1 MKGASA
7 ATLAILAGGK
17 YLRADLYDITLQNGS
32 AYHFT
37 SFDVP
42 LSAAIHPSATL
53 NTYLTGLTIA
63 RGSTT
68 QEVGLNVQE
77 MELTVS
83 AAWDNPGGAVQIG
96 GYPLIQAA
104 RIGLLDGATVLY
116 SKLYMNFP
124 AVGVALD
131 TSPKA
136 VAWFQGNVAEID
148 PVGRFSLVLKIACG
162 LQFLN
167 VQMPR
172 NLYQSGCSHTVYDAG
187 CTLLKSAFS
196 STWTVTG
203 TPNTTTFSS
212 TSTKADGYYDLGVMT
227 FTGNVTASLAG
238 VSRTIKRYVNSFG
251 QFQNSTPFPVL
262 PAAGD
267 TFVTY
272 PGCDRTQATCS
283 GKFSNLAHFKGEP
296 YVPVTETLYDG
307 GTSNPPSPS
316 SPGSQAGSTIGSR
329 VGGRIQP

>member
-1 MKGASA
+1 MKAASA

-17 YLRADLYDITLQNGS
+17 YLLADLYDITLQNGT

-37 SFDVP
+37 SFQVP
-42 LSAAIHPSATL
+42 LSAAIHPSATI
-53 NTYLTGLTIA
+53 NSYLTGLTIS

-77 MELTVS
+77 MELTLS
-83 AAWDNPGGAVQIG
+83 AQWDNPGGAVQIG

-104 RIGLLDGATVLY
+104 RIGILDGATVLF
-116 SKLYMNFP
+116 SKLFMNFP
-124 AVGVALD
+124 AAGATLD
-131 TSPKA
+131 TSPKG
-136 VAWFQGNVAEID
+136 VAWFQGNIAEID
-148 PVGRFSLVLKIACG
+148 PVGRFSLVVKVACG

-187 CTLLKSAFS
+187 CTLVKASF
-196 STWTVTG
+196 
-203 TPNTTTFSS
+203 TTTGAVSAAASRSQF
-212 TSTKADGYYDLGVMT
+212 TSGLTAIDDYYDLGVVK
-227 FTGNVTASLAG
+227 FTSGANAG
-238 VSRTIKRYVNSFG
+238 FSATVKRYLHTSGTIQTVM
-251 QFQNSTPFPVL
+251 PFPN
-262 PAAGD
+262 AITAGD
-267 TFVTY
+267 AFSIY
-272 PGCDRTQATCS
+272 PGCDRTLTTCIN
-283 GKFSNLAHFKGEP
+283 KFNNLPHNKSEP
-296 YVPVTETLYDG
+296 FVPVTETLYDG